1 MGEPPIEPRGGQDDP
16 PDVRTAI
23 HATIGLLD
31 DVKVEFATRPGDRAL
46 LLRVIALR
54 SALSRLRD
62 HLDAR

>member
-1 MGEPPIEPRGGQDDP
+1 
-16 PDVRTAI
+16 VRTAI
-23 HATIGLLD
+23 NATIGLLD

-62 HLDAR
+62 HLEDFRL